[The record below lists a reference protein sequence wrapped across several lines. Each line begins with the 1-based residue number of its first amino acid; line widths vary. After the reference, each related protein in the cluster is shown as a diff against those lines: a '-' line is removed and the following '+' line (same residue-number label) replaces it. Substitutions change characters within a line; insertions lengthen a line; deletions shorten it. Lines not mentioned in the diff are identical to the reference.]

1 MGCRSGCTP
10 GNNVAVY
17 NCDISPEMWT
27 LVSFNDGSAQ
37 IQNYNWE
44 LCLQAVESDGIVLA
58 VCDDSVMEQRF
69 IALGGSFDHHRFEI
83 SPMTQPGLCVTQDHH
98 PKMDEVVILQAC
110 SKARDDSTSFW
121 NKY

>member
-1 MGCRSGCTP
+1 
-10 GNNVAVY
+10 
-17 NCDISPEMWT
+17 MWT